1 MIIIKVDYREKS
13 LIKKLKLL
21 KEDFEYQNIEIIV
34 ENLPLGDVT
43 ISKKH
48 NAKTRELGSN
58 KEIEE
63 LIIFERKTLN
73 DLASSIKDGR
83 YAEQSY
89 RLDKINHP
97 NHNIVYIIEGDV
109 QFWGNRYT
117 NIKPQT
123 LYVTM
128 FCINFFKGFSV
139 FKSKNER
146 ETAEYLLRISNK
158 LNRETKKCGYYIRK
172 NTKVKDLDEKSNT
185 TDVINSIDTDNKDTY
200 NKDTDININRKS
212 YVDVKS
218 RVKKDHITPDNIG
231 EIILSQIP
239 GVSAFISK
247 VIMSHFESL
256 HDLLNKLKEDP
267 SCLDNIKYKLKSGQE
282 RRITKKS
289 IVNIVKYLLYQ
300 KDTTI
305 VVNTE

>member
-1 MIIIKVDYREKS
+1 MSKYEIFIDYREYQLLDELKN
-13 LIKKLKLL
+13 KLTSTTS
-21 KEDFEYQNIEIIV
+21 
-34 ENLPLGDVT
+34 NLVIGDV
-43 ISKKH
+43 IFKKDD
-48 NAKTRELGSN
+48 K
-58 KEIEE
+58 IEFC
-63 LIIFERKTLN
+63 LERKTIP

-89 RLDKINHP
+89 RLDKIDHP

-117 NIKPQT
+117 NIKPKT
-123 LYVTM
+123 LYVSM

-139 FKSKNER
+139 FNSKNER

-158 LNRETKKCGYYIRK
+158 LNRETKKQGYYVQK
-172 NTKVKDLDEKSNT
+172 KEKVSETGGANDTNKE
-185 TDVINSIDTDNKDTY
+185 VINNKEEIESSDTR
-200 NKDTDININRKS
+200 INRRS

-256 HDLLNKLKEDP
+256 HDLLNKLKKDQ

-289 IVNIVKYLLYQ
+289 IVNIIKYLLYQ
-300 KDTTI
+300 TDTTI

>member
-13 LIKKLKLL
+13 LIKLLKLF
-21 KEDFEYQNIEIIV
+21 KEDYEYKNVEIIV

-48 NAKTRELGSN
+48 NAKTREPGSN

-73 DLASSIKDGR
+73 DLASSIRDGR

-89 RLDKINHP
+89 RLNKIDQP
-97 NHNIVYIIEGDV
+97 NHNIVYIVEGDV

-128 FCINFFKGFSV
+128 FCINFFKGFSL

-146 ETAEYLLRISNK
+146 ETAEYLLRISDK
-158 LNRETKKCGYYIRK
+158 LNRETKKQGYY
-172 NTKVKDLDEKSNT
+172 VKKKRETTETDDPNDTNKDDSNNKEQNENSDT
-185 TDVINSIDTDNKDTY
+185 SID
-200 NKDTDININRKS
+200 RQR

-267 SCLDNIKYKLKSGQE
+267 SCLDDIKYKLKSGQE

-289 IVNIVKYLLYQ
+289 IVNIIKYLLYQ
-300 KDTTI
+300 KDTDI